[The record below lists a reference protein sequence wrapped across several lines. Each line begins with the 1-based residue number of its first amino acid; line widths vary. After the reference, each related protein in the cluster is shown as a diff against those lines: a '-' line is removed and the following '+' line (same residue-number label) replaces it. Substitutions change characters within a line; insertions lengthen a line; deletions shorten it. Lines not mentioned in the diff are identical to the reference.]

1 MKLKLLIITISIV
14 VVLGGTLSFALP
26 RSAGIVKNAKSNT
39 DAFEAFKGK
48 LGLQLYSLRFEF
60 KKNGLGPTLDW
71 AQSHGFKLLEGG
83 STYGLTREQFL
94 YELNKRGMKVVGT
107 SATYEDLRDGKV
119 DAAIENAK
127 TFGAESIM
135 CAWIPHKGQFSMD
148 DVRAAADL
156 FNKTGAKI
164 KGAGLQFCYHPHGYE
179 FVPTANG
186 TLFDE
191 LVALTDP
198 KTVGFELDV
207 FWAKHGGADPSKLL
221 DKYPRRFK
229 LMHLKDL
236 QKGVVGNLTG
246 SSPDETSVSLGH
258 GQIDWPAVLKAAMR
272 SDIKYYFIEEESP
285 DATRNIPE
293 SLEYLSKLRTK

>member
-1 MKLKLLIITISIV
+1 MKRQSLVMTV
-14 VVLGGTLSFALP
+14 SFAVLVGGAFAFAIP
-26 RSAGIVKNAKSNT
+26 RSADNLREAKSKT
-39 DAFEAFKGK
+39 DAFEAFKGR

-60 KKNGLGPTLDW
+60 KKNGIGPTLDW
-71 AQSHGFKLLEGG
+71 AQSHGFKILEGG
-83 STYGLTREQFL
+83 GTYGLTRDQYL
-94 YELNKRGMKVVGT
+94 YELNKRGMKVIGT

-119 DAAIENAK
+119 DAVIENAK
-127 TFGAESIM
+127 AFGAESIM

-148 DVRAAADL
+148 DVRAATDV

-164 KGAGLQFCYHPHGYE
+164 KSAGIQFCYHPHGYE

-191 LVALTDP
+191 LVTLTDP
-198 KTVGFELDV
+198 KSVGFELDV

-221 DKYPRRFK
+221 EKYPRRFK

-236 QKGVVGNLTG
+236 QKGVSGNLTG
-246 SSPDETSVSLGH
+246 SSPDETSVSLGS
-258 GQIDWPAVLKAAMR
+258 GQVDWPAVLKAAKR

-293 SLEYLSKLRTK
+293 SLEYLAKVRLR